1 MQRWNGW
8 GNPAMSY
15 PLAASARQHLTASLG
30 TGSPPEDATLE
41 QALSGVPAPR
51 LPASAAGPDLRQLV
65 LGSEGRLG
73 VITRAVVRVQTM
85 PAYERFHAA
94 PLPEWEVGLSAVRE
108 ITQSDLPLSMLR
120 LSDPAETETTLA
132 LADRE
137 RLVELG
143 GRAAGLLGM
152 GAGRC
157 LLLYGLTGERRSA
170 RAASQVILRHAG
182 TISHQHGV
190 GLDHREFLTA
200 EKGPL
205 GMQVLRAACR
215 ALDPDG
221 LMNPGRL
228 LEPAE

>member
-8 GNPAMSY
+8 GNPATSY
-15 PLAASARQHLTASLG
+15 PLAASAQQHLTASLG
-30 TGSPPEDATLE
+30 PGSPPEDATLE

-85 PAYERFHAA
+85 PAYKRFHAA
-94 PLPEWEVGLSAVRE
+94 FLPDWEAGPAAVRQ
-108 ITQSDLPLSMLR
+108 IVQDGIPLSMLR
-120 LSDPAETETTLA
+120 LSDPLETETTLA
-132 LADRE
+132 LAGRE
-137 RLVELG
+137 RPVELG
-143 GRAAGLLGM
+143 GRAVGLLGM
-152 GAGRC
+152 GAGRW

-200 EKGPL
+200 EKGLL

-221 LMNPGRL
+221 LMNPGKL

>member
-30 TGSPPEDATLE
+30 PGSPPEDATLE

-73 VITRAVVRVQTM
+73 VITRAVVRVQNM

-94 PLPEWEVGLSAVRE
+94 LLPEWEVGLSAVRE

-120 LSDPAETETTLA
+120 LSDP
-132 LADRE
+132 
-137 RLVELG
+137 G
-143 GRAAGLLGM
+143 HPAAPP
-152 GAGRC
+152 
-157 LLLYGLTGERRSA
+157 
-170 RAASQVILRHAG
+170 RAASQAILQHRG

-200 EKGPL
+200 QRGPL

-215 ALDPDG
+215 ALDPQG
-221 LMNPGRL
+221 MMNPGKL
-228 LEPAE
+228 LEAEFAGRCRGKPLDCR